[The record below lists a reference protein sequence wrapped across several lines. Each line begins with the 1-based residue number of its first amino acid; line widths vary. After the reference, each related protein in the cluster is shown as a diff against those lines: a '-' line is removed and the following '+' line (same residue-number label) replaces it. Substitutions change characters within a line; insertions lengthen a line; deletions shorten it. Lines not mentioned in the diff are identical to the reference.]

1 MNFDEKW
8 NQVLK
13 GIGGE
18 EEIRAM
24 AKAQGFT
31 SWKTG
36 QIHPIIG
43 FDEFWMEEP
52 EIVGISVLAPASIM
66 CMSLDLEDFDRA
78 EGLGQDYLEGFESI
92 SEMLLDQRKALIALD
107 LDILEAEEAG
117 WIEILTQ
124 VRTKQRKTNV
134 ERFAVRR
141 ETPQDE
147 DLLTNFV
154 EQIHDMLREMQIT
167 ISPTMSEENL
177 GFSEEF
183 QAEWA
188 WYSRYL

>member
-8 NQVLK
+8 NKVLK

-31 SWKTG
+31 SWNTG

-78 EGLGQDYLEGFESI
+78 EGLGQDYLKGFESI

-141 ETPQDE
+141 ENPQDE

-154 EQIHDMLREMQIT
+154 EQIHDMLREMHSAQ
-167 ISPTMSEENL
+167 L
-177 GFSEEF
+177 
-183 QAEWA
+183 AVH
-188 WYSRYL
+188 